1 MSVEPVDPQV
11 PEAALTFSF
20 VRAGGPGGQHVD
32 KVATAVQLRVQL
44 GRTELPEAVKARLRK
59 LAGSRLTGADE
70 LLIFADRH
78 RSQLRNK
85 AEALIRLSELLAQAR
100 QPPKRRV
107 ATRPSRAQ
115 KQARINRKK
124 KQGATKKLRHK
135 PGLD

>member
-20 VRAGGPGGQHVD
+20 VRAGGPGGQHVN

-85 AEALIRLSELLAQAR
+85 AEAL